1 MRIQGI
7 NHLKYCTGCEGRP
20 CIVLNI
26 VEDADH
32 LPPCGNEGERWYY
45 VQVKN
50 GSHNLAKA
58 IMDVIED
65 NDSMIF
71 LDRTE
76 VV

>member
-7 NHLKYCTGCEGRP
+7 NHLKYCTGCERTP

-26 VEDADH
+26 IEDADH
-32 LPPCGNEGERWYY
+32 LPPCGNEGEKWHYI
-45 VQVKN
+45 QVIHGGHK
-50 GSHNLAKA
+50 LTKA

-65 NDSMIF
+65 NDSRMF

-76 VV
+76 AV